1 MFPKPR
7 MNSYGHYDVHSLNT
21 YRGKFSYTFNRNE
34 KKKKFNRNVSTS
46 FSVESRGI
54 WQLPSTLWHSPLP
67 CAPGML
73 GCLHYWHTGQESG
86 DERGLVEWLSQNT
99 YTSRL
104 VLQHRLAP
112 RKKKNFLALRRQCFA
127 RGEAYRVEFL
137 ERPWKER
144 ESQNKDD
151 RHNHQG
157 KLSTWRRNSLAT
169 ESHFL
174 VRTERP
180 LAVSELVKL

>member
-1 MFPKPR
+1 M
-7 MNSYGHYDVHSLNT
+7 MSTLSINIVENSHIRLIEMKKKSLIETWLEFLCWISRYLTASLHSLT
-21 YRGKFSYTFNRNE
+21 
-34 KKKKFNRNVSTS
+34 
-46 FSVESRGI
+46 
-54 WQLPSTLWHSPLP
+54 
-67 CAPGML
+67 
-73 GCLHYWHTGQESG
+73 
-86 DERGLVEWLSQNT
+86 
-99 YTSRL
+99 
-104 VLQHRLAP
+104 LAP
-112 RKKKNFLALRRQCFA
+112 PLRSGNAGLFTLLAHRSGEWWWEGPSGVTIPKHVHISTGFTAQALSPKKKNFLALRRQCYA
-127 RGEAYRVEFL
+127 RGEAYQVEFL

-180 LAVSELVKL
+180 LAVSELVEL